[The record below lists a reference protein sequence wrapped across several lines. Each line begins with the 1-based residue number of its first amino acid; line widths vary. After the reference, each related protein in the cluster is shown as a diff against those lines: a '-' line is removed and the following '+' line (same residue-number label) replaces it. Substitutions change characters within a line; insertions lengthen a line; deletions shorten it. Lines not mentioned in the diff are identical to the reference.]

1 MSNNYDNHKYDD
13 IINLPHHT
21 SATRPRMSMIDRAAQ
36 FSPFAA
42 LTGYD
47 AAIKETSRRTDC
59 KIELDEY
66 EKDKINEKLRLILE
80 MIDQQPVVT
89 VTFFEP
95 DGRKSGGTYVRK
107 TGQVKKIDDY
117 ERTIVF
123 TDKTSIWI
131 EDILEISIE

>member
-47 AAIKETSRRTDC
+47 AAIKETSRRTDY